1 MGNPIE
7 MIVSGLEQLS
17 GGGILLIPLIGCSIC
32 AHAIIMER
40 IYHLRRERV
49 IPSQFVTRS
58 IYQELV
64 QGNPEAA
71 IQMCEL
77 RPGPLTNVLRA
88 GIKRRDADEETLK
101 RVVRLSINS
110 EKPKLT
116 RYLHILGLL
125 SAVAIYTGLLGTFLG
140 MIISF
145 GNLYEIEGQVG
156 QSSKI
161 AGGIS
166 QALIT
171 TAAGLMIALPT
182 YVAYYYFNS
191 KAQLFLTELER
202 HGMSLVRFLVAEEH
216 KLFREEFQ
224 DIQSLTQKE
233 AN

>member
-1 MGNPIE
+1 MVNLVE
-7 MIVSGLEQLS
+7 MILSGLEQLS

-40 IYHLRRERV
+40 TYHLRRERI

-58 IYQELV
+58 IYHELV
-64 QGNPEAA
+64 QGNPETA
-71 IQMCEL
+71 IQMCER

-88 GIKRRDADEETLK
+88 GIERRDADEETLK
-101 RVVRLSINS
+101 RVVRLSIS
-110 EKPKLT
+110 GEKPKLT

-145 GNLYEIEGQVG
+145 GNLYEISGQVG
-156 QSSKI
+156 QSSEI

-171 TAAGLMIALPT
+171 TAAGLMVALPT

-216 KLFREEFQ
+216 KLFQEEFE
-224 DIQSLTQKE
+224 DIRSLTQKE
-233 AN
+233 AS

>member
-58 IYQELV
+58 IYHELV
-64 QGNPEAA
+64 QGNPESA
-71 IQMCEL
+71 IQMCEQ

-88 GIKRRDADEETLK
+88 GIERRDADEETLK
-101 RVVRLSINS
+101 RVVRLSISN
-110 EKPKLT
+110 EKPQLM

-145 GNLYEIEGQVG
+145 GNLYEMEGQVG

-191 KAQLFLTELER
+191 KAQLFLIELER

-233 AN
+233 AR

>member
-1 MGNPIE
+1 MGNLIE
-7 MIVSGLEQLS
+7 MIISGLEQLG

-40 IYHLRRERV
+40 TYHLRRERI

-58 IYQELV
+58 IYHELV
-64 QGNPEAA
+64 QGNPDTA
-71 IQMCEL
+71 IQMCEK

-88 GIKRRDADEETLK
+88 GIERRDTDEETLK
-101 RVVRLSINS
+101 RIIRLSING
-110 EKPKLT
+110 EKPILT
-116 RYLHILGLL
+116 RYLHILGML

-140 MIISF
+140 MIMSF
-145 GNLYEIEGQVG
+145 GNLYEVSGQVG
-156 QSSKI
+156 QSSEI
-161 AGGIS
+161 AAGIS

-171 TAAGLMIALPT
+171 TAAGLMVALPT

-216 KLFREEFQ
+216 KLFQEGFE

-233 AN
+233 VN